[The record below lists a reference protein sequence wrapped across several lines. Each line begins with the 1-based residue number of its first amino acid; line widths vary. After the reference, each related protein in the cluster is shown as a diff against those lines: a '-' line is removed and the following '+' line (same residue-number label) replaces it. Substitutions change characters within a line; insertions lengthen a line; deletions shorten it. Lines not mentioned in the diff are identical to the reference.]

1 MTSEKTPANETDALE
16 KKIGA
21 IEKEVATVKVV
32 IRRASRTRLALLL
45 AVLLVIGG
53 AIWMFYNLAMEF
65 RSEETQKLFAE
76 KASVRAKELSEK
88 AVSSAK
94 ELAETS
100 MPVLREAFE
109 KQVEKDMPKYRA
121 ALDKEG
127 VALKENLEKELD
139 EKIRAQFDA
148 MSAKY
153 QAILRDEF
161 PDLED
166 PELLDKMYAS
176 LTDIIDGLRKEYYND
191 KVASQLEGISNKYY
205 EFELADLPKEG
216 EPTLNMQFVASLM
229 YLAALKIDEGSVE

>member
-76 KASVRAKELSEK
+76 KASVRAKELSDK
-88 AVSSAK
+88 AVRSAK

-100 MPVLREAFE
+100 VPVLREAFE
-109 KQVEKDMPKYRA
+109 KQVEKDMPKYQA

-127 VALKENLEKELD
+127 TALKANLEKELD
-139 EKIRAQFDA
+139 KKIRDQFDA

-153 QAILRDEF
+153 QTILREEF

-176 LTDIIDGLRKEYYND
+176 FTDIIDGLRKEYYND
-191 KVASQLEGISNKYY
+191 KVAGQLEGISNKYY
-205 EFELADLPKEG
+205 EFEMADVPKEG
-216 EPTLNMQFVASLM
+216 EPSLNMQFVASLM